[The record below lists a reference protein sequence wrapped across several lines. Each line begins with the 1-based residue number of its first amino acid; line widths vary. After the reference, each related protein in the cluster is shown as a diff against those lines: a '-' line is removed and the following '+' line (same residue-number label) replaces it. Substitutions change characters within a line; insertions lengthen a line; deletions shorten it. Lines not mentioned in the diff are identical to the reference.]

1 MTLGIVCIKIMRFF
15 SLHRFCAF
23 RQVKMNVRVALAI
36 LLMVSMATAMKL
48 RKPYKYRYDPERMNY
63 QDNEVLLIK

>member
-1 MTLGIVCIKIMRFF
+1 MTLGIVCIKILWLF

-23 RQVKMNVRVALAI
+23 RQVEMNVRVALAL
-36 LLMVSMATAMKL
+36 LLMVSMAMAMKL

>member
-1 MTLGIVCIKIMRFF
+1 MILGIVYIKNVGFF
-15 SLHRFCAF
+15 STSFCAF
-23 RQVKMNVRVALAI
+23 RQVEMNVRVAIAL
-36 LLMVSMATAMKL
+36 LLMVSMVMAMKL